1 MTITP
6 GSTVTITLNQVPAE
20 PKYRKTL
27 QRLMRMQFSVQRVLT
42 RIATARGR
50 DNVVQQRGGRMWT
63 ARMKATK
70 VVNLSK
76 GASFSLFVTPQIVPD
91 IKSVSKFVTVK

>member
-1 MTITP
+1 
-6 GSTVTITLNQVPAE
+6 
-20 PKYRKTL
+20 
-27 QRLMRMQFSVQRVLT
+27 
-42 RIATARGR
+42 
-50 DNVVQQRGGRMWT
+50 VVQQRGGRMWT

>member
-20 PKYRKTL
+20 PKYRKT
-27 QRLMRMQFSVQRVLT
+27 MQPSVQRVLT

-50 DNVVQQRGGRMWT
+50 DNVTQQRGGRIWT

-76 GASFSLFVTPQIVPD
+76 GTSFSLFVTPQIVPD

>member
-1 MTITP
+1 
-6 GSTVTITLNQVPAE
+6 
-20 PKYRKTL
+20 
-27 QRLMRMQFSVQRVLT
+27 VQRVLT